1 MMMLPRVIPNA
12 PGAFLVGGTVRD
24 MLLGRQPTDYD
35 IAAPKPCEPLA
46 RKIAENAGSRMIV
59 LGKPDFSIYRIVSGE
74 LTFDVAPIE
83 GDSIYDDLKRRD
95 FTVNA
100 MAWDMGKRRF
110 IDIFNGLT
118 DLKARR
124 IRMVSEENLRADPVR
139 LLRAFRHAALLGFE
153 IEAPTKAA
161 ITQHAGR
168 IKHTAGERVREE
180 LIKLLAC
187 PQSHS
192 CLREMDETKLL
203 TEIFDELQP
212 LKTCTQNAHHTF
224 DAFEHTMAAY
234 FQLEKLLSS
243 LNTMFEKA
251 AVLPEPLLH
260 DPARL
265 KLAMLLHDI
274 GKPRA
279 RTTDKDGA
287 AHFYNHEAL
296 GADMLRPISRRLK
309 LANEWSAYLDFIIRN
324 HLRPLHLFMA
334 HQQQTLTCKGIAR
347 FFMKSR
353 GPAVDLLIHAMA
365 DARGKKNEE
374 RLTETFERFCRDLV
388 YTYLLDFAEKAKQP
402 PLINGH
408 DLIGELNL
416 TPSPLFNKLLAR
428 IEEKRLAGRLQSRAE
443 ALEWIKNFIKR
454 HNLI

>member
-1 MMMLPRVIPNA
+1 MIPHTPDA
-12 PGAFLVGGTVRD
+12 YLVGGTVRD
-24 MLLGRQPTDYD
+24 LLMGRQPTDYD

-46 RKIAENAGSRMIV
+46 RQIAKKVGSRVIP
-59 LGKPDFSIYRIVSGE
+59 LGKRDFSIYRIISGE
-74 LTFDVAPIE
+74 LTFDVAPLE

-161 ITQHAGR
+161 ITQHAGQ

-192 CLREMDETKLL
+192 CLREMDETGLL

-243 LNTMFEKA
+243 MNTMFEKS

-287 AHFYNHEAL
+287 VHFYNHEAL

-365 DARGKKNEE
+365 DARGKKKEK

-388 YTYLLDFAEKAKQP
+388 YAYLLDFSKKAKQP

-416 TPSPLFNKLLAR
+416 TPSPLFSKLLAR
-428 IEEKRLAGRLQSRAE
+428 IEEKRLAGRLQTRAE

-454 HNLI
+454 HNLP